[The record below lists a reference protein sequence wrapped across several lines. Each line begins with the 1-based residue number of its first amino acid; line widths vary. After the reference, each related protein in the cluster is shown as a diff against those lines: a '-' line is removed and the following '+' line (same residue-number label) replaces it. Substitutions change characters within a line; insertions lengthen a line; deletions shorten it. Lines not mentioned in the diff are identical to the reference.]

1 MQRITFLTV
10 AFIIYALPILAQDEQ
25 KTLKVNIN
33 NNAIIDIFRP
43 TNNSLEM
50 NIDNMKYSIPYEELG
65 FERLSDLKFINNVL
79 TIGGYMEGT
88 GGYTYTY
95 KFRNN
100 KSSNKIELIGYDY
113 FYKWATGN
121 ISKSFNAIN
130 GKYEVTVEK
139 YIESKDE
146 METTKHEGKFEL
158 KKIILTSF
166 KNSDLIKLDNIGKQ
180 YEPK

>member
-10 AFIIYALPILAQDEQ
+10 AFLIYALPIQAQDEP

-33 NNAIIDIFRP
+33 NNAIIDIFKP

-65 FERLSDLKFINNVL
+65 FEHLSDLKFINNVL
-79 TIGGYMEGT
+79 TIGGYIEGT

-113 FYKWATGN
+113 FYKWPSGSIN
-121 ISKSFNAIN
+121 KSFNAIN
-130 GKYEVTVEK
+130 GKYEVTVNQ
-139 YIESKDE
+139 YIESKEE

-180 YEPK
+180 YEPE